1 MKDYIVTIVGTNHN
15 YSDVETRQK
24 LAFENNTLDVYL
36 KTLKQIKHIK
46 EVMILSTC
54 NRVEVICVSEEP
66 VEDKITEFLSDHSG
80 LNVEALKE
88 ILYVKKDM
96 DAVRHIFKVAS
107 SLDSMVVGE
116 PQILGQIK
124 EAYRWSVE
132 FMTSG
137 VVINRIMRRA
147 FHTAKV
153 VKSKTE
159 IAKGAVSLA
168 YAAVLKVKQK
178 TDIAN
183 KRILSVG
190 VGEMNRL
197 ACEHFEEFG
206 AKIAYIANRTKKNAL
221 EIAEK
226 HKAKVI
232 GLKDI
237 PSVVNE
243 VDIIITSTSSKKPVI
258 MRDFVKGKGKLL
270 IIDMAVPRDTE
281 NGIEKENSVDL
292 VLLDDLKS
300 VIDESVRFRN
310 RQAAKALK
318 IIEEELEAYKEY
330 VESLDY
336 DEIIKKLRIIAERIR
351 KKELNRFKKMY
362 KDDLDD
368 EVLEGVDRLTHSLIN
383 KILHEP
389 TRNIKLFIEH
399 PEGDM
404 YVELLKR
411 IFKIENVKKDVKC
424 FFSENSSK

>member
-1 MKDYIVTIVGTNHN
+1 MKDYTVTIVGTNHN
-15 YSDVETRQK
+15 YCDIETRQK
-24 LAFENNTLDVYL
+24 LAFENDTLDVYL
-36 KTLKQIKHIK
+36 KTLKRIKHIK

-66 VEDKITEFLSDHSG
+66 VEEKIIEFLSDHSE
-80 LNVEALKE
+80 LSIEALKD
-88 ILYVKKDM
+88 ILYVKKNM

-153 VKSKTE
+153 VKSKTD

-168 YAAVLKVKQK
+168 YAAVLKAKQK
-178 TDIAN
+178 TDIVN
-183 KRILSVG
+183 KKILNVG
-190 VGEMNRL
+190 AGEMNRL
-197 ACEHFEEFG
+197 VCEHFEEFG

-237 PSVVNE
+237 PNVISE
-243 VDIIITSTSSKKPVI
+243 VDIVVTSTSSKQPVI
-258 MRDFVKGKGKLL
+258 MRDFVKDKGKLL

-281 NGIEKENSVDL
+281 EGIEKENSVDL
-292 VLLDDLKS
+292 VLLDDLKN

-368 EVLEGVDRLTHSLIN
+368 EILEGVDRLTHSLIN

>member
-1 MKDYIVTIVGTNHN
+1 MKDYTVTIVGTNHN
-15 YSDVETRQK
+15 YCDIETRQK
-24 LAFENNTLDVYL
+24 LAFENDTLDVYL
-36 KTLKQIKHIK
+36 KTLKRIKHIK

-66 VEDKITEFLSDHSG
+66 VEEKIIEFLSDHSG
-80 LNVEALKE
+80 LSIEALKD
-88 ILYVKKDM
+88 ILYVKKNM

-153 VKSKTE
+153 VKSKTD

-168 YAAVLKVKQK
+168 YAAVLKAKQK
-178 TDIAN
+178 TDIVN
-183 KRILSVG
+183 KKILNVG
-190 VGEMNRL
+190 AGEMNRL
-197 ACEHFEEFG
+197 VCEHFEEFG

-237 PSVVNE
+237 PNVISE
-243 VDIIITSTSSKKPVI
+243 VDIVVTSTSSKQPVI
-258 MRDFVKGKGKLL
+258 MRDFVKDKGKLL

-281 NGIEKENSVDL
+281 EGIEKENSVDL
-292 VLLDDLKS
+292 VLLDDLKN

-368 EVLEGVDRLTHSLIN
+368 EILEGVDRLTHSLIN

>member
-80 LNVEALKE
+80 LNIEALKE

-183 KRILSVG
+183 KRILNVG

-281 NGIEKENSVDL
+281 GGIEKENGVDL